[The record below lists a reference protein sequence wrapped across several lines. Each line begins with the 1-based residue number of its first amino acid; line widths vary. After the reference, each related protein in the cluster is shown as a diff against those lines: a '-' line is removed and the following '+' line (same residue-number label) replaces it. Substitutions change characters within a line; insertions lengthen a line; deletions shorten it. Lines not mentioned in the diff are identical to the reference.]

1 MNKSLSCL
9 SLGGHFWSSFSAIHK
24 VGWNWQDSISWLLL
38 FSCFTLLIPLISVS
52 WDHFPSKL
60 LSPFLYPA
68 LHFGEHLL
76 SKRGSSIMSRGSG
89 PLPLL
94 KWQIPFIS
102 CFQTCVLQRCL
113 KFHFHH
119 VIRAQCS
126 HLSRFTMMPWRW
138 WCNWGS
144 CGLNCISVMMNW
156 QRPTV
161 GCWMCAAVHVKVN
174 HFWGFLITV
183 TEVIKKI
190 QTNKYIPGIQ
200 SHGDLLQERV
210 SIWKSSCNHIHHL
223 IKLC

>member
-1 MNKSLSCL
+1 
-9 SLGGHFWSSFSAIHK
+9 
-24 VGWNWQDSISWLLL
+24 
-38 FSCFTLLIPLISVS
+38 
-52 WDHFPSKL
+52 
-60 LSPFLYPA
+60 
-68 LHFGEHLL
+68 
-76 SKRGSSIMSRGSG
+76 MSRGSG
-89 PLPLL
+89 PFPLL

-119 VIRAQCS
+119 VIWARCS

-138 WCNWGS
+138 WGNWGS
-144 CGLNCISVMMNW
+144 RVLNCVSVLMSW
-156 QRPTV
+156 QSPTV
-161 GCWMCAAVHVKVN
+161 GCWMSAAVHVKVN

-183 TEVIKKI
+183 IEVIKKKKR

-210 SIWKSSCNHIHHL
+210 SIWKSSCNCIHHL